1 MKLAI
6 MGAGSLGTILG
17 ALLTKS
23 GYEIDLVDVNVDHV
37 NALNKNG
44 AKVVGLMEMVQPVRA
59 ITPDQ
64 MGQYDIIFFMTKT
77 THFDSALKDCK
88 KALKPDGVLLC
99 MQNGLPEDLAM
110 EVIAK
115 ERIVGC
121 VTGWGA
127 TYLEPGVSRLTSE
140 PEHSDFEIG
149 ELDGTI
155 TERLRTIETIL
166 SKAFKVNI
174 LTNLIGIRWSKLTS
188 NCCFS
193 GMSAIVAGTFG
204 DVLDNPKAVRC
215 SAHIMNESMAIAKAA
230 GVAVELFQGF
240 DFTKLTF
247 KTVKER
253 ELNMLT
259 LVKQVEHHRSI
270 RTGMLYDI
278 EAGRVPEIESA
289 YNGIFVRW
297 GKKYGVPTPVNSQ
310 VVEIVKG
317 MMDGKYKI
325 DPANLDRITLPELPA
340 E

>member
-1 MKLAI
+1 MDLAI

-17 ALLTKS
+17 ALLTKK
-23 GYEIDLVDVNVDHV
+23 GYDIDLIDVNVDHV

-44 AKVVGLMEMVQPVRA
+44 AKVVGLMEMVQPVKA

-64 MGQYDIIFFMTKT
+64 MRQYDIIFFMTKT
-77 THFDSALKDCK
+77 THFESALPYCK
-88 KALKPDGVLLC
+88 KALKPDGVLVC
-99 MQNGLPEDLAM
+99 MQNGLPEYLVFDQI
-110 EVIAK
+110 EK
-115 ERIVGC
+115 ERVVGC

-149 ELDGTI
+149 ELDGTV
-155 TERLRTIETIL
+155 TDRLHMIEGVL
-166 SKAFKVNI
+166 RQAFKVNI
-174 LTNLIGIRWSKLTS
+174 LTNLVGIRWSKLTS

-215 SAHIMNESMAIAKAA
+215 SAHIMNESMAIAAAA
-230 GVAVELFQGF
+230 GVKPELFQGF

-247 KTVKER
+247 KTQKER

-259 LVKQVEHHRSI
+259 LVKQVEHHRNI

-278 EAGRVPEIESA
+278 EAGRVPEIETA
-289 YNGIFVRW
+289 YNGIFVKW
-297 GKKYGVPTPVNSQ
+297 GQKYGVPTPVNSQ
-310 VVEIVKG
+310 VVDIVKG
-317 MMDGKYKI
+317 MMAGTYKI
-325 DPANLDRITLPELPA
+325 EPANLDRIKLPELPV